1 MARESQLVSGP
12 DPHTAGP
19 STHAGA
25 ARLLAVAAAILF
37 STGGAGIKVEAF
49 SAAQVSFMRSG
60 IAALAL
66 LLWLRGFPRPV
77 AAHQQRVAWS
87 TPALVAGLIY
97 AAMLTLFVTATKLTT
112 AANAIFLQ
120 STAPLYLLVLA
131 PLVLG
136 ERFRA
141 RDLVY
146 LFALAAGLAFCFM
159 GRPTATATASNPALG
174 NLLGAASGFVWA
186 LTLISLRYV
195 GRRDRSGSG
204 SLTAVVAGNAFA
216 CLAALPMALPLPMAS
231 AAEWATVAYLG
242 VFQIGL
248 AYLCLAVAIS
258 RLPALEISLLL
269 LLEPVLNP
277 IWTWLIRGEDPG
289 RWTIAGGT
297 MIVTA
302 TAAKLLYDAR
312 RPP

>member
-1 MARESQLVSGP
+1 MSGQVRPRREFGP
-12 DPHTAGP
+12 TAG
-19 STHAGA
+19 T

-49 SAAQVSFMRSG
+49 TAAQVSTLRSG
-60 IAALAL
+60 IAAIVLW
-66 LLWLRGFPRPV
+66 LWLR
-77 AAHQQRVAWS
+77 RVDRGRRLPW
-87 TPALVAGLIY
+87 TPGVFVAGLVY
-97 AAMLTLFVTATKLTT
+97 AAMLTLFVSATKLTT

-146 LFALAAGLAFCFM
+146 LAALGVGLACCFM
-159 GRPTATATASNPALG
+159 GRPVATATALNPGLG
-174 NLLGAASGFVWA
+174 NLLGAASGAVWA

-195 GRRDRSGSG
+195 GRSERSGSG

-216 CLAALPMALPLPMAS
+216 CLVALPMALPLPAAS
-231 AAEWATVAYLG
+231 AGEWATVLYLG

-289 RWTIAGGT
+289 RWTIAGGAV
-297 MIVTA
+297 IVTA
-302 TAAKLLYDAR
+302 TAAKIVYDAR
-312 RPP
+312 RPVTGQPEGQSAAS

>member
-1 MARESQLVSGP
+1 MNG
-12 DPHTAGP
+12 T
-19 STHAGA
+19 
-25 ARLLAVAAAILF
+25 ARLQALAAAVLF

-49 SAAQVSFMRSG
+49 NAAQVSALRSG
-60 IAALAL
+60 IAAIAL
-66 LLWLRGFPRPV
+66 LFWLRGRLSWSPAAV
-77 AAHQQRVAWS
+77 AAGV
-87 TPALVAGLIY
+87 VY

-131 PLVLG
+131 PLMLG
-136 ERFRA
+136 ERFRP

-146 LFALAAGLAFCFM
+146 LGALAVGLVFCFL
-159 GRPTATATASNPALG
+159 GRPTVTATASNPALG

-195 GRRDRSGSG
+195 GRNDPAGGG

-216 CLAALPMALPLPMAS
+216 CLMALPMAWPLPAAS
-231 AAEWATVAYLG
+231 VPDWATVIYLG

-248 AYLCLAVAIS
+248 AYLFLGLAIR
-258 RLPALEISLLL
+258 RLPALELSLLL

-277 IWTWLIRGEDPG
+277 IWTWLVRGEDPG
-289 RWTIAGGT
+289 RWTIAGGAV
-297 MIVTA
+297 IVAA
-302 TAAKLLYDAR
+302 TAAKIVYDAR
-312 RPP
+312 VPAPGPAAAPAGGA

>member
-1 MARESQLVSGP
+1 MSRQARLGHRLGDQ
-12 DPHTAGP
+12 AG
-19 STHAGA
+19 T

-49 SAAQVSFMRSG
+49 TAAQVSAVRSG
-60 IAALAL
+60 IAALVL
-66 LLWLRGFPRPV
+66 WLWLRRLDQKRSVSWTRG
-77 AAHQQRVAWS
+77 
-87 TPALVAGLIY
+87 TLVAGLVY

-120 STAPLYLLVLA
+120 STAPLYLLILS

-146 LFALAAGLAFCFM
+146 LAALGVGLACCFM
-159 GRPTATATASNPALG
+159 GGSVATATASNPRLG
-174 NLLGAASGFVWA
+174 NLLGAASGLVWA

-195 GRRDRSGSG
+195 GRGDRSGSG
-204 SLTAVVAGNAFA
+204 SLSAVVAGNAFG
-216 CLAALPMALPLPMAS
+216 CLVALPMALPLPAAS
-231 AAEWATVAYLG
+231 AAEWATVLYLG

-289 RWTIAGGT
+289 RWTIVGGAV
-297 MIVTA
+297 IVSA
-302 TAAKLLYDAR
+302 TAAKILYDAR
-312 RPP
+312 RPVTGPAEEQSAGS

>member
-1 MARESQLVSGP
+1 VRPSREFGP
-12 DPHTAGP
+12 TAG
-19 STHAGA
+19 T

-49 SAAQVSFMRSG
+49 TAAQVSTLRSG
-60 IAALAL
+60 IAAIVLW
-66 LLWLRGFPRPV
+66 LWLRRLDR
-77 AAHQQRVAWS
+77 ARRLSW
-87 TPALVAGLIY
+87 TPGVFVAGLVY
-97 AAMLTLFVTATKLTT
+97 AAMLTLFVSATKLTT

-146 LFALAAGLAFCFM
+146 LAALAVGLACCFT
-159 GRPTATATASNPALG
+159 GRPVATATATNPGLG
-174 NLLGAASGFVWA
+174 NLLGAASGLVWA

-195 GRRDRSGSG
+195 GRSERSGSG

-216 CLAALPMALPLPMAS
+216 CLVALPLALPLPAAS
-231 AAEWATVAYLG
+231 AGEWATVLYLG

-289 RWTIAGGT
+289 RWTIAGGAV
-297 MIVTA
+297 IVTA
-302 TAAKLLYDAR
+302 TAAKIVYDAR
-312 RPP
+312 RPVTGQPEGQSAGS

>member
-1 MARESQLVSGP
+1 MSGQVRPSREFGP
-12 DPHTAGP
+12 TAG
-19 STHAGA
+19 T

-49 SAAQVSFMRSG
+49 TAAQVSTLRSG
-60 IAALAL
+60 IAAIVLW
-66 LLWLRGFPRPV
+66 LWLRRLDR
-77 AAHQQRVAWS
+77 ARRLSW
-87 TPALVAGLIY
+87 TPGVFVAGLVY
-97 AAMLTLFVTATKLTT
+97 AAMLTLFVSATKLTT

-146 LFALAAGLAFCFM
+146 LAALGVGLACCFM
-159 GRPTATATASNPALG
+159 GRPVATATASNPGLG
-174 NLLGAASGFVWA
+174 NLLGAASGVVWA

-195 GRRDRSGSG
+195 GRSERSGSG

-216 CLAALPMALPLPMAS
+216 CLVALPMALPLPAAS
-231 AAEWATVAYLG
+231 AGEWATVLYLG

-289 RWTIAGGT
+289 RWTIAGGAV
-297 MIVTA
+297 IVTA
-302 TAAKLLYDAR
+302 TAAKIVYDAR
-312 RPP
+312 RPVTGQPEGQSAAS